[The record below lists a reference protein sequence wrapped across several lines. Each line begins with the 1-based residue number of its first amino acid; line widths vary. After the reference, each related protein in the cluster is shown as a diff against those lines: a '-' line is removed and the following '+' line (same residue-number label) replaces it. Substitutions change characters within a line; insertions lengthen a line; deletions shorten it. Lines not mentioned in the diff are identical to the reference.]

1 MKKKQTTRPTAVTPR
16 EFVITSP
23 LIIDQ
28 LTTELAI
35 LPIENVELVGG
46 DTAQENQTAVI
57 TAEVTPSHPEDLFR
71 WYLGDRA
78 LALQPQNKLHLVDV
92 PLSLDGMTIKCMV
105 MRPGEQGTL
114 KITAE
119 TTLQIAPQ
127 LPNIVASQPLHQ
139 VAAGSTLRLSVVG
152 KTAQDVGYQWLF
164 EDEPIQ
170 GAVGETLLVRGC
182 DAQHDGTYTVQVNRG
197 FRRVATSVDVRVV

>member
-1 MKKKQTTRPTAVTPR
+1 MKKQQTTRPTAVTPH

-28 LTTELAI
+28 LTTQLAI
-35 LPIENVELVGG
+35 PPIEMIQLVGG
-46 DTAQENQTAVI
+46 DTAQENQTAVL
-57 TAEVTPSHPEDLFR
+57 TAEVTPSHPEDLYR

-78 LALQPQNKLHLVDV
+78 LALQPQNQLHLVDV
-92 PLSLDGMTIKCMV
+92 PLSLDGMTIKCV
-105 MRPGEQGTL
+105 VIRPGEQGTL
-114 KITAE
+114 KVTAE

-139 VAAGSTLRLSVVG
+139 VATGSTLRLSVVG

-164 EDEPIQ
+164 DDEPIH

-182 DAQHDGTYTVQVNRG
+182 DAQHGGTYTVQVNRG
-197 FRRVATSVDVRVV
+197 VRRVAASVDVRVV

>member
-28 LTTELAI
+28 LTTQLAI

-71 WYLGDRA
+71 WYLDDRA
-78 LALQPQNKLHLVDV
+78 LALQPQNKLHLMDV

-127 LPNIVASQPLHQ
+127 LPNIVRHSRCIKSLLGVLCAYPWL
-139 VAAGSTLRLSVVG
+139 ARLRRMWGISGCLKMNRFRVRWGRPCWCVG
-152 KTAQDVGYQWLF
+152 VMRSMMG
-164 EDEPIQ
+164 PI
-170 GAVGETLLVRGC
+170 LCR
-182 DAQHDGTYTVQVNRG
+182 
-197 FRRVATSVDVRVV
+197 